1 MNSFGVAVSLGMTKL
16 RFLLDDSPSDFGVE
30 RVLIAGYTGRD
41 ATKVRA
47 HIEELERQG
56 IPAPP
61 SVPTM
66 YRIDPAL
73 IGHGGEI
80 RVGSDKVSGEVEAVL
95 LFQTDQLEDALVAVG
110 SDFTDRE
117 EERRSIQ
124 RSKEQRKALSKAVW
138 RYGEVAPR
146 WDEIACRS
154 WVERGA
160 NPPLYQ
166 SGRLAS
172 LLSPPDTLSRLG
184 LSNASDLA
192 GTVLFLG
199 TVPLLGKEFAFTDY
213 FACELET
220 AEHKKI
226 SLECSLLRGNRKGNA

>member
-1 MNSFGVAVSLGMTKL
+1 MPNELQLRLHNLSVSFPV
-16 RFLLDDSPSDFGVE
+16 R

-41 ATKVRA
+41 AAKVRA

-61 SVPTM
+61 SVPTR
-66 YRIDPAL
+66 YEIDPSLTSNAS
-73 IGHGGEI
+73 EI
-80 RVGSDKVSGEVEAVL
+80 RVGSATVSGEVEAVL
-95 LFQTDQLEDALVAVG
+95 LFQANKLDDALVAVG

-124 RSKEQRKALSKAVW
+124 RSKEQRKAVSRNVW
-138 RYGEVAPR
+138 RYRDVASR

-154 WVERGA
+154 WVDRGA
-160 NPPLYQ
+160 KQLYQ
-166 SGRLAS
+166 SGTLAS
-172 LLSPPDTLSRLG
+172 LLAPPDTLSRLG
-184 LSNASDLA
+184 LSDTNDLA

-199 TVPLLGKEFAFTDY
+199 TVPLLSKEFLFTDY

-220 AEHKKI
+220 PDRSKI
-226 SLECSLLRGNRKGNA
+226 SLECKLDRG